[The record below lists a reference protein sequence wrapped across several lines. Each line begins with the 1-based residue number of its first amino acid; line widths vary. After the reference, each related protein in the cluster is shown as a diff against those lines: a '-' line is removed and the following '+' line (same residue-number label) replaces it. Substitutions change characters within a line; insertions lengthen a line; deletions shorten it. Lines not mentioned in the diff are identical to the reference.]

1 MIPRRQFL
9 HLGAG
14 AVAVPVLPRMAW
26 AQSYPTRPVQIIV
39 GYPPGIA
46 PDIIAR
52 LMGPW
57 LSERLGQQFVIENR
71 PGAGSNIATELVVR
85 APPDGYVFLL
95 VTTGS
100 AISATLYPNLNFNL
114 TRDIAPVASI
124 GSIIFVMVVNPSF
137 PAKTVGEFIA
147 YAKSNPGKINMAS
160 TGAGTAAHLYG
171 ELFKTM
177 AGINMVH
184 VPYRGSGGYLP
195 DLLSGQAQIV
205 VFTGISSSIEYIKAG
220 KLRALAVTTATRSA
234 TLPDVPTVG
243 EFVPGYEAT
252 GWFGVGA
259 PKNTPIEIVD
269 RLNVEINAGIADPN
283 MKTRLD
289 GLGVTPTPMAST
301 EFGKFIADEAEKWAN
316 VIKFAN
322 IKPE

>member
-14 AVAVPVLPRMAW
+14 AAAVPALPRMAW

-85 APPDGYVFLL
+85 APPDGYALLL

-114 TRDIAPVASI
+114 IRDIAPVASI

-147 YAKSNPGKINMAS
+147 YAKSNPGKINLAS

-234 TLPDVPTVG
+234 ALPD
-243 EFVPGYEAT
+243 
-252 GWFGVGA
+252 
-259 PKNTPIEIVD
+259 
-269 RLNVEINAGIADPN
+269 PN
-283 MKTRLD
+283 C
-289 GLGVTPTPMAST
+289 G
-301 EFGKFIADEAEKWAN
+301 
-316 VIKFAN
+316 
-322 IKPE
+322 

>member
-14 AVAVPVLPRMAW
+14 AAAVPALPRMAW

-85 APPDGYVFLL
+85 APPDGYTLLL

-114 TRDIAPVASI
+114 IRDIAPVASI
-124 GSIIFVMVVNPSF
+124 GSIIFVMVVNPLF